1 MAICSQC
8 GSSMEE
14 GAVFCPVCG
23 AEQEAQNAPQ
33 VQGAQ
38 APAYVVRA
46 APAVQ
51 KTNSL
56 AIAGFVCSVM
66 GFFCCGIPALVGLI
80 LSIVGYSQIK
90 SRNEGGKGLAVA
102 GIIIGAVL
110 PVLMIVFYV
119 LYFTFFAMI
128 A

>member
-1 MAICSQC
+1 M
-8 GSSMEE
+8 
-14 GAVFCPVCG
+14 FCPGCG

-56 AIAGFVCSVM
+56 AIAGFVCSIM

-90 SRNEGGKGLAVA
+90 SRNEVCKGLSVA

>member
-1 MAICSQC
+1 
-8 GSSMEE
+8 MEE

-51 KTNSL
+51 KTN
-56 AIAGFVCSVM
+56 
-66 GFFCCGIPALVGLI
+66 
-80 LSIVGYSQIK
+80 
-90 SRNEGGKGLAVA
+90 
-102 GIIIGAVL
+102 
-110 PVLMIVFYV
+110 
-119 LYFTFFAMI
+119 
-128 A
+128 